1 MDDSNNLR
9 NRIQRYQ
16 GRLSKLD
23 ARVIEALLADPIA
36 ASYGTAKEVAELAGV
51 HQTTVIRFARK
62 LGYKGYLDLREALR
76 HDHREG
82 NSEGTSAASHIF
94 NRLQHGGERPTMDVF
109 LEIEIAAL
117 RGIPNHVAR
126 DDLTRAVGYAT
137 EAARIFI
144 FARGHAGVLADHL
157 AMRLDRLGF
166 RAESLHFVDM
176 LTPQQI
182 AGFRQGDLLIAF
194 ALRRVPEQLPLLL
207 SFAGARGGRS
217 IVISDMI
224 GPSIR
229 PRPDALLAAPRGSE
243 TEWQTLS
250 VPMALANILLLELS
264 RRQPQRAGETLGRI
278 EETREELEDLLRRP
292 QQP

>member
-1 MDDSNNLR
+1 MPRLFGAGR
-9 NRIQRYQ
+9 AQRC
-16 GRLSKLD
+16 
-23 ARVIEALLADPIA
+23 
-36 ASYGTAKEVAELAGV
+36 
-51 HQTTVIRFARK
+51 
-62 LGYKGYLDLREALR
+62 
-76 HDHREG
+76 
-82 NSEGTSAASHIF
+82 
-94 NRLQHGGERPTMDVF
+94 
-109 LEIEIAAL
+109 
-117 RGIPNHVAR
+117 
-126 DDLTRAVGYAT
+126 
-137 EAARIFI
+137 
-144 FARGHAGVLADHL
+144 
-157 AMRLDRLGF
+157 
-166 RAESLHFVDM
+166 
-176 LTPQQI
+176 
-182 AGFRQGDLLIAF
+182 
-194 ALRRVPEQLPLLL
+194 ALRRVLEQLPLLL